1 MRFNS
6 GSSIKNSAYSSSSAA
21 SNTNE
26 KLKKLNEELDQL
38 EMVVSN
44 LNVGLSGLGAKVGTD
59 SVSDQI
65 ELAKTEIN
73 NAISQSVTTQEI
85 KVESGEID
93 SLKSDSI
100 TVDRLISELGGNI
113 TIDKIKSSSI
123 FMSPSNDLGPNNQM
137 AVVGNSILFIFPSTL
152 VLNVDGSRSVIINS
166 NNDLEYYYNNSTLV
180 IHPKTNTLYYSK
192 IGTSS
197 IFINDYSSAAPW
209 KDMKSGVTVEGPL
222 YADLAEAN
230 LQNIIVSNKLT
241 VNAIDAGD
249 INVSGNLDVT
259 GDITAGLVDTM
270 HVTANKVE
278 AGDLEATRLNSSQIH
293 TKVEKENIG
302 YTTIPEH
309 QITEL
314 YAIAVPIT
322 NGIWEIEIEGSL
334 KATVSKVNAAVE
346 AVYWRNNSDSLPY
359 IGVKDDKL
367 FIYTRDSGKV
377 YFSNNTL
384 ESEDTTVEI
393 YAPTSPGYPVL
404 ETLDHLFEI
413 ITKNGVVNSTTT
425 YVNDLIVTGSTTI
438 TETTADDIYVV
449 ENNTDGEF
457 YPTFVDSN
465 NEDPES
471 EKIYTNSKISVNPNK
486 GSLSASRI
494 ETPWV
499 VSDDDPLTIAA
510 STYDTGS
517 NELTLIADGDNDS
530 AVITLMG
537 KRNTAAEIR
546 MEGNVSMENL
556 AVADFE
562 KVSNKFYVGPTLSA
576 SGLAQLADNAL
587 VIMGD

>member
-44 LNVGLSGLGAKVGTD
+44 LNVGISGLNTKVGTD
-59 SVSDQI
+59 SVANQI

-85 KVESGEID
+85 KAESGEID
-93 SLKSDSI
+93 SLKSDTI
-100 TVDRLISELGGNI
+100 TVNRLISELGGNI
-113 TIDKIKSSSI
+113 TIDNIKSSSI
-123 FMSPSNDLGPNNQM
+123 FMSPSSEIGPNNQIDI
-137 AVVGNSILFIFPSTL
+137 AGNGILFIAPSTL
-152 VLNVDGSRSVIINS
+152 ILNVDGSRSIIINS
-166 NNDLEYYYNNSTLV
+166 RNDLEYYYNNSNFA
-180 IHPKTNTLYYSK
+180 IHPKTNKIYYSK
-192 IGTSS
+192 VGTIS
-197 IFINDYSSAAPW
+197 IFVNDYSSAIPW

-230 LQNIIVSNKLT
+230 LQNI
-241 VNAIDAGD
+241 
-249 INVSGNLDVT
+249 NVSGE
-259 GDITAGLVDTM
+259 ITANTITAENANITSVVSDT
-270 HVTANKVE
+270 VQID
-278 AGDLEATRLNSSQIH
+278 DLEAESAEVNELNATEITSDRINSSQIH

-309 QITEL
+309 QSTEL

-322 NGIWEIEIEGSL
+322 NGIWEIELENSI
-334 KATVSKVNAAVE
+334 KATISKANAAVE
-346 AVYWRNNSDSLPY
+346 VVYWRNNSDSLPY

-377 YFSNNTL
+377 YFSNSTL

-404 ETLDHLFEI
+404 ETLDSIFEI
-413 ITKNGVVNSTTT
+413 ITKNGVVNTTTT

-438 TETTADDIYVV
+438 TETTADDIYVKQNIIEDDV
-449 ENNTDGEF
+449 

-465 NEDPES
+465 NEDAEPE
-471 EKIYTNSKISVNPNK
+471 KLYTTPDIKFNPYEGSVKAKKLYTDEFVSSK
-486 GSLSASRI
+486 L
-494 ETPWV
+494 
-499 VSDDDPLTIAA
+499 
-510 STYDTGS
+510 
-517 NELTLIADGDNDS
+517 
-530 AVITLMG
+530 
-537 KRNTAAEIR
+537 
-546 MEGNVSMENL
+546 
-556 AVADFE
+556 
-562 KVSNKFYVGPTLSA
+562 YVGRTLTSE
-576 SGLAQLADNAL
+576 QLALLEDNAL

>member
-85 KVESGEID
+85 KAESGEID
-93 SLKSDSI
+93 SLKSDTI

-113 TIDKIKSSSI
+113 TIDRIKSSAI
-123 FMSPSNDLGPNNQM
+123 FMSPSNELGPNNQIDI
-137 AVVGNSILFIFPSTL
+137 AGNGILFIAPSTL
-152 VLNVDGSRSVIINS
+152 ILNVDGSRAIIINS
-166 NNDLEYYYNNSTLV
+166 SNNLEYYYNNSV
-180 IHPKTNTLYYSK
+180 FAIHPKTNTIRYSK
-192 IGTSS
+192 VGTNS
-197 IFINDYSSAAPW
+197 IFIDEYSPAIPW

-230 LQNIIVSNKLT
+230 LQNINADTIITDHFHSIVAYIDRIVS
-241 VNAIDAGD
+241 
-249 INVSGNLDVT
+249 
-259 GDITAGLVDTM
+259 
-270 HVTANKVE
+270 HE
-278 AGDLEATRLNSSQIH
+278 AQIADLEVESAEVNELNATEITSDRINSSQIH

-309 QITEL
+309 QSTEL

-322 NGIWEIEIEGSL
+322 NGIWEIELENSI
-334 KATVSKVNAAVE
+334 KATISKANAAVE
-346 AVYWRNNSDSLPY
+346 VVYWRNNSDSLPY

-404 ETLDHLFEI
+404 ETLDSIFEI
-413 ITKNGVVNSTTT
+413 ITKNGVVNTTTT

-438 TETTADDIYVV
+438 TETTADDIYVKQNIIEDDV
-449 ENNTDGEF
+449 

-465 NEDPES
+465 NEDAEPE
-471 EKIYTNSKISVNPNK
+471 KLYTAPDIKFNPYEGSVKAKKLYTDEFVSSK
-486 GSLSASRI
+486 L
-494 ETPWV
+494 
-499 VSDDDPLTIAA
+499 
-510 STYDTGS
+510 
-517 NELTLIADGDNDS
+517 
-530 AVITLMG
+530 
-537 KRNTAAEIR
+537 
-546 MEGNVSMENL
+546 
-556 AVADFE
+556 
-562 KVSNKFYVGPTLSA
+562 YVGRTLTSE
-576 SGLAQLADNAL
+576 QLALLEDNAL

>member
-44 LNVGLSGLGAKVGTD
+44 LNAGLSGLGAKVGTD

-85 KVESGEID
+85 KAESGEID
-93 SLKSDSI
+93 SLKSDAI

-123 FMSPSNDLGPNNQM
+123 FMSPKNELGPNNEIYV
-137 AVVGNSILFIFPSTL
+137 AGNSILFIFPSTL
-152 VLNVDGSRSVIINS
+152 VLNVDGSRSIIINS
-166 NNDLEYYYNNSTLV
+166 NNDLEYYYNNSTLA
-180 IHPKTNTLYYSK
+180 IHPKTNTMYYSK

-197 IFINDYSSAAPW
+197 IFINSYSPSAPW

-230 LQNIIVSNKLT
+230 LQNI
-241 VNAIDAGD
+241 
-249 INVSGNLDVT
+249 NVSGEITTDT
-259 GDITAGLVDTM
+259 ITAENANITSIVSA
-270 HVTANKVE
+270 TAKID
-278 AGDLEATRLNSSQIH
+278 DLEAESAEVNELNATEITSDRINSSQIH

-309 QITEL
+309 QSTEL

-367 FIYTRDSGKV
+367 YIYTRDSGKV

-393 YAPTSPGYPVL
+393 YAPNSPGYPVL
-404 ETLDHLFEI
+404 ETLENLFEI
-413 ITKNGVVNSTTT
+413 ISKNGVVNTTTT
-425 YVNDLIVTGSTTI
+425 YVNDLIVIGGATI
-438 TETTADDIYVV
+438 TKTTADDIYVV

-465 NEDPES
+465 NEEPES

-486 GSLSASRI
+486 GSLSVSKVK
-494 ETPWV
+494 TP
-499 VSDDDPLTIAA
+499 SLEYQDDQVTIKATIWD
-510 STYDTGS
+510 SGS
-517 NELTLIADGDNDS
+517 NKLTLMAEGENDS
-530 AVITLMG
+530 AVITLQG
-537 KRNTAAEIR
+537 KRNNDAEIT
-546 MEGNVSMENL
+546 MGTNVSIDNNL
-556 AVADFE
+556 TVNNAE
-562 KVSNKFYVGPTLSA
+562 KVSNKFYVGPTLSTA
-576 SGLAQLADNAL
+576 DLAQLADNAL
-587 VIMGD
+587 VIMGE